1 MARLFIK
8 GVGKMSYILKTENLC
23 KDFGNKKNRYEVLRE
38 MNLQIKEGDF
48 AVIMGSSGS
57 GKSTLLY
64 MLSGM
69 DTPTSGSI
77 FFSENVISKYS
88 SNQLAKFRKE
98 NCGFVFQSSNL
109 NTTLNIMDN
118 VLVAGCL
125 GKASRSEVRKRAK
138 ELLKKMGLG
147 EKYHD
152 KFPNQLSG
160 GEAQRVAIVRGVI
173 NLPKILFADEPT
185 GALNSQNTLEVL
197 DLFSNLNEE
206 GQTIVMVT
214 HDIKSALRGTVI
226 YYISDGVIK
235 GTLELGKFSD
245 KELDKRQ
252 KKLQSFL
259 NEMGW

>member
-1 MARLFIK
+1 
-8 GVGKMSYILKTENLC
+8 MSYILKTENLC
-23 KDFGNKKNRYEVLRE
+23 KGFGDKKIKYDVLCD
-38 MNLQIKEGDF
+38 MNLQIKKGDF

-69 DTPTSGSI
+69 DKPTSGSI
-77 FFSENVISKYS
+77 YFLDNAINTYS
-88 SNQLAKFRKE
+88 NNQLAKFRKD
-98 NCGFVFQSSNL
+98 NCGFVFQGSNL
-109 NTTLNIMDN
+109 NSSLSVMDN
-118 VLVAGCL
+118 VLVAGYL
-125 GKASRSEVRKRAK
+125 SDSNRSTVREKAK
-138 ELLKKMGLG
+138 ELLLKMGLG
-147 EKYHD
+147 ESYYD

-173 NLPKILFADEPT
+173 NSPKILFADEPT

-197 DLFSNLNEE
+197 DLFSNLNSE

-226 YYISDGVIK
+226 HYISDGVIK
-235 GTLELGKFSD
+235 GTLKLGNFSD
-245 KELDKRQ
+245 KDLDKRQ
-252 KKLQSFL
+252 KKLQAFL